1 MEGMKMGATSN
12 FKVDIDGH
20 VAWLILNRPEKRNTM
35 GLAFFKEIED
45 LCEDFDSDPNVRV
58 VIVKAE
64 GKSFSAGTDLEEAAT
79 LLGQGSA
86 DGRVRMQKEI
96 SALQRAFTT
105 IERCR
110 KPVIAAIH
118 RHCIGGAVDMICACD
133 IRLAT
138 ADAIFSIRETRMG
151 IIADV
156 GTLQRL
162 PYIIGQGWFR
172 ELALTGR
179 DFSAREAF
187 QIGLVTH
194 ICDDRPTLYD
204 EAKKVADQIATC
216 PPLTVQGTKE
226 VINYSRDN
234 GIEAGL
240 QYVAQKNA
248 AALPSEDLMEAVA
261 AFTEKRKPVF
271 KGK

>member
-1 MEGMKMGATSN
+1 MSN
-12 FKVDIDGH
+12 FKVETDNHI
-20 VAWLILNRPEKRNTM
+20 AWLILNRPEKRNTM
-35 GLAFFKEIED
+35 GMSFFAEMENVF
-45 LCEDFDSDPNVRV
+45 EDFDQNPDIRV
-58 VIVKAE
+58 VIIKGE
-64 GKSFSAGTDLEEAAT
+64 GKSFSAGTDLKEAAT
-79 LLGQGSA
+79 LLGQGTA
-86 DGRVRMQKEI
+86 DGRERMRKEI
-96 SALQRAFTT
+96 KSLQRAFTK

-118 RHCIGGAVDMICACD
+118 SHCIGGAVDMICACD
-133 IRLAT
+133 IRLASS
-138 ADAIFSIRETRMG
+138 DAIFSIRETRMG
-151 IIADV
+151 IVADV

-162 PYIIGQGWFR
+162 PYIIGHGWSR

-179 DFSAREAF
+179 DFTAQEAL

-194 ICDDRPTLYD
+194 LYD
-204 EAKKVADQIATC
+204 DLSALYDAAKNLADQIAAC

-226 VINYSRDN
+226 VINFSRDN
-234 GIEAGL
+234 GIAAGL

-261 AFTEKRKPVF
+261 AFMEKRKPVF

>member
-1 MEGMKMGATSN
+1 
-12 FKVDIDGH
+12 
-20 VAWLILNRPEKRNTM
+20 
-35 GLAFFKEIED
+35 
-45 LCEDFDSDPNVRV
+45 
-58 VIVKAE
+58 
-64 GKSFSAGTDLEEAAT
+64 
-79 LLGQGSA
+79 
-86 DGRVRMQKEI
+86 
-96 SALQRAFTT
+96 
-105 IERCR
+105 
-110 KPVIAAIH
+110 
-118 RHCIGGAVDMICACD
+118 MICACD

-138 ADAIFSIRETRMG
+138 SDAVFSIRETRMG

-162 PYIIGQGWFR
+162 PHIIGQGWFR

-179 DFSAREAF
+179 DFGAREAL
-187 QIGLVTH
+187 QIGLVTR
-194 ICDDRPTLYD
+194 ICDDRPALYD
-204 EAKKVADQIATC
+204 EAKQLAAQIIAC

-248 AALPSEDLMEAVA
+248 AALPSEDLMEAVR
-261 AFTEKRKPVF
+261 AFMEKREPVF